1 MAVLRPRLRGL
12 VTKLALFYAL
22 LSLPTLVVVES
33 AVLTHEFRQLMA
45 GVSHGSLDRAARRGA
60 VDLASQWTHLRGSSG
75 IDTAALHMWL
85 DAWVLRLQ
93 QPRGGL
99 TPDESYVLL
108 ELSDTPLAAAIYAP
122 DMRELARSS
131 SDGHW
136 TPQLPNQAELTQAM
150 SAPGTTAIALRGSE
164 EPYKIRRV
172 VTPLRNASGTLLGL
186 LFIEMRLPLPWRH
199 LLLDSSF
206 ESESMLAFLIVFGL
220 ASSIFLATWVTRRLN
235 RIASAATAWSRGD
248 FSTRVDDRSRDELGS
263 LSAQLNR
270 MAIDLRGLL
279 RSRAQLAT
287 LAERQRLARD
297 LHDTVKQKAFALNL
311 QLATARR
318 LLGNVPGSERL
329 EPAQRL
335 TQQIQHELGQ
345 ILDKL
350 RVADSDLPL
359 AERVRTRANEWAH
372 TSGMSL
378 GFSLDDVPSLAA
390 ATEEALLR
398 IVDEALS
405 NVLRHSGANH
415 VEIALRREAE
425 RVYLVITDNGR
436 GAPDEPAPGMG
447 LRNMRERVQALPGGR
462 FGFDTTPAGGACVT
476 ASFIAAENPDP

>member
-12 VTKLALFYAL
+12 VIKLALFYAL

-33 AVLTHEFRQLMA
+33 AILTNEFRQLMS
-45 GVSHGSLDRAARRGA
+45 GVTRGSLDRATERGA
-60 VDLASQWTHLRGSSG
+60 DDLVHQWTHLRGTSG

-108 ELSDTPLAAAIYAP
+108 ELSDTPLSAAIFGP

-131 SDGHW
+131 GDGHW
-136 TPQLPNQAELTQAM
+136 TPQLPTPGELAQAM
-150 SAPGTTAIALRGSE
+150 AAPGLTAIALRGSE
-164 EPYKIRRV
+164 SPYKIRRV
-172 VTPLRNASGTLLGL
+172 IAPLRNQSGTLLGQ

-199 LLLDSSF
+199 LMRDASF
-206 ESESMLAFLIVFGL
+206 ESDSMLAFLIVFGL

-235 RIASAATAWSRGD
+235 RIARAATAWSRGD
-248 FSTRVDDRSRDELGS
+248 FSTRIDDRSHDELGGLSS
-263 LSAQLNR
+263 LLNR
-270 MAIDLRGLL
+270 MAVDLKGLL

-318 LLGNVPGSERL
+318 VLGDAPGVDRL
-329 EPAQRL
+329 APAQRL
-335 TQQIQHELGQ
+335 IQQIQQELGQ
-345 ILDKL
+345 ILDEL
-350 RVADSDLPL
+350 RVADADLPL
-359 AERVRTRANEWAH
+359 AERLRTRANEWAH
-372 TSGMSL
+372 TSGMTL

-405 NVLRHSGANH
+405 NVLRHSGADH
-415 VEIALRREAE
+415 VDLSLRREAE
-425 RVYLVITDNGR
+425 RVHLVIADNGH
-436 GAPDEPAPGMG
+436 GAPDDSTPGMG
-447 LRNMRERVQALPGGR
+447 LRNMRERAQALPGGR
-462 FGFDTTPAGGACVT
+462 FVFDTMPADGTRVT
-476 ASFIAAENPDP
+476 ASFVAAETTES